1 MAPVLIFQQFI
12 HHLVANAKAVRQHAL
27 PERLIGE
34 NAKWCS
40 MSMNWEAE
48 RRMARDVEENKELYA
63 ALADEPEASE

>member
-1 MAPVLIFQQFI
+1 
-12 HHLVANAKAVRQHAL
+12 
-27 PERLIGE
+27 
-34 NAKWCS
+34 